1 MNNTPADL
9 SRFPETITLLCADD
23 TLPALL
29 LATGL
34 IADLQVVRTIAQLD
48 DGQATLKPGCLFLT
62 ASPADG
68 PLDTLLQ
75 TLLPRLANRRVVALS
90 ERDDSDHVVACLRAG
105 ADDFL
110 SLRDPSQLAA
120 RLDRVLGNLRVQR
133 PRRPMDRRFKTLADA
148 APALVWITDA
158 EGDFIH
164 FNRPWLAF
172 TGRDTEAQ
180 LGQGWLESIP
190 SPDRSRFHTEFNA
203 HFKNREPFR
212 IEFRLRRHDGIYR
225 WITCQGVPHYEEE
238 EFFTGYIGS
247 CMDVTDQ
254 HEAET
259 RLAYRAITQ
268 AALAGFGRFALG
280 PHKIQE
286 IKQEATRLVCD
297 ILQLEFSEI
306 LLFDPPGS
314 STLVADCATG
324 LPPGFAYAPMH
335 SDFARDV
342 RHEHLSL
349 EEDDSIFPGRE
360 NHPSLGVRGAL
371 AVPIH
376 NGEST
381 LGFLTGLDT
390 QPRIFGRDAFDFIRA
405 LATTIHTIHQRNQ
418 AQLTLQESEAK
429 LLQSQKMEAVG
440 QLAGGVAHDFNNL
453 LTAVRCYGDMLHED
467 LTHIAPELKSKTA
480 EILKAADR
488 ASALTRQ
495 LLTFSRKQIL
505 RPETLDMNA
514 VIADL
519 RDLVRSLLSESVSLQ
534 VGFADDDACFMADR
548 NQVDQ
553 VVLNLCLNARDA
565 MPQGGLLSLTVELK
579 SITGQNRHKLPPGDY
594 IQLTISDT
602 GIGMTPEVQAR
613 LFQPFFTTKPVGRG
627 TGLGL
632 ATCAVIVKNCNG
644 IITFESTPGQGT
656 SFTLFLPRIEA
667 PRADFLEEQ
676 EEQIT
681 TGRESI
687 LVVEDDES
695 IRQIAFTILDAH
707 GYRVTAVPGGQEAIS
722 LFKFEPAPAFDL
734 LLTDVIMPEMDG
746 LTLARR
752 IQELHTPGLRTLF
765 MSGYLGSAETVQAVA
780 DYNLPFLE
788 KPFTLESLARK
799 VRDTLDAPPADLPP
813 PARGPH
819 QA

>member
-1 MNNTPADL
+1 MNNTPGDV
-9 SRFPETITLLCADD
+9 SQFQEPITLLCADEA
-23 TLPALL
+23 LPPLL
-29 LATGL
+29 VATGL
-34 IADLQVVRTIAQLD
+34 IADLQVVRTIEQLN
-48 DGQATLKPGCLFLT
+48 TLPTTLRLGCLFLT
-62 ASPADG
+62 ASSADG
-68 PLDTLLQ
+68 PLDTILQ

-90 ERDDSDHVVACLRAG
+90 ANDDSAHVVACLRAG

-110 SLRDPSQLAA
+110 SLREPLQLAA
-120 RLDRVLGNLRVQR
+120 RLERVLGNLRVQR
-133 PRRPMDRRFKTLADA
+133 PRCHTDRRFKTFADA
-148 APALVWITDA
+148 ASALVWITDA
-158 EGDFIH
+158 AGDFIH

-180 LGQGWLESIP
+180 LRQGWLEGIP
-190 SPDRSRFHTEFNA
+190 AQDRARFHTEFTD
-203 HFKNREPFR
+203 HFKSREPFR
-212 IEFRLRRHDGIYR
+212 IEFRLRRYDGIYR
-225 WITCQGVPHYEEE
+225 WIICQGVPHYEEE

-259 RLAYRAITQ
+259 RLTYRAITQ

-286 IKQEATRLVCD
+286 IKKEATRLVCD
-297 ILQLEFSEI
+297 ILQLQFSEI
-306 LLFDPPGS
+306 LLFAPPGS
-314 STLVADCATG
+314 DTLVADCATG
-324 LPPGFAYAPMH
+324 LPPHFAYAPMS
-335 SDFARDV
+335 SDFAHDI
-342 RHEHLSL
+342 RHENISL
-349 EEDDSIFPGRE
+349 GEDDAIFPGRE
-360 NHPSLGVRGAL
+360 NHPVLGVLGAL

-376 NGEST
+376 DGEST

-390 QPRIFGRDAFDFIRA
+390 HPRSFGHDAFDFVHA
-405 LATTIHTIHQRNQ
+405 LATIINTVYQRNQ
-418 AQLTLQESEAK
+418 AQITLQESESK

-495 LLTFSRKQIL
+495 LLTFSRKQVL
-505 RPETLDMNA
+505 HPEALDMNA

-534 VGFADDDACFMADR
+534 ISFAAAEACFMADR
-548 NQVDQ
+548 NQIDQ

-565 MPQGGLLSLTVELK
+565 MPRGGLLTLSVDLK
-579 SITGQNRHKLPPGDY
+579 SITGPNLHKLPLGDY
-594 IQLTISDT
+594 IQLTIGDT
-602 GIGMTPEVQAR
+602 GIGMTAEVQAR

-644 IITFESTPGQGT
+644 VITFESTPGQGT
-656 SFTLFLPRIEA
+656 RFTLFLPSTPA
-667 PRADFLEEQ
+667 PHANFFLEQ

-687 LVVEDDES
+687 LIVEDDES
-695 IRQIAFTILDAH
+695 IRQIAFTILDAY

-722 LFKFEPAPAFDL
+722 LFKLEPTPVFDL
-734 LLTDVIMPEMDG
+734 LVTDVIMPEMDG

-765 MSGYLGSAETVQAVA
+765 ISGYLGNTETVQAVA

-788 KPFTLESLARK
+788 KPFTLDDLTRK
-799 VRDTLDAPPADLPP
+799 VRNTLDAPPADLPIA
-813 PARGPH
+813 ARGPR
-819 QA
+819 